1 VKSHT
6 VTTVLPAPP
15 NRVFAYLSDIE
26 NLPRWATEF
35 ARELKVVDGR
45 HKVVN
50 GLGEFFFEI
59 HADAETG
66 VIDMLA
72 GPDEEQ
78 LALFPT
84 RVVPLGEDRSA
95 FTFTM
100 FQWPGQPDELFESQY
115 ASLQREFGNI
125 EAAFDAGGR
134 RSSEP

>member
-1 VKSHT
+1 MKSHT

-15 NRVFAYLSDIE
+15 DRVFAYLSDIE
-26 NLPRWATEF
+26 NLPDWATDF
-35 ARELKVVDGR
+35 ARELKVVEGR

-59 HADAETG
+59 HADADTG

-72 GPDEEQ
+72 GPDEDQ

-84 RVVPLGEDRSA
+84 RVVPIGEDRSA

-100 FQWPGQPDELFESQY
+100 FQWPGQPDDLFESQY
-115 ASLQREFGNI
+115 ASLQREFANI
-125 EAAFDAGGR
+125 EREFAA
-134 RSSEP
+134 

>member
-1 VKSHT
+1 MKSHT

-15 NRVFAYLSDIE
+15 DRVFAYLSDIE
-26 NLPRWATEF
+26 NLPDWETDF
-35 ARELKVVDGR
+35 ARELKVVEGR

-59 HADAETG
+59 HADADTG

-72 GPDEEQ
+72 GPDEDQ

-84 RVVPLGEDRSA
+84 RVVPIGEDRSA

-100 FQWPGQPDELFESQY
+100 FQWPGQPDDLFESQY
-115 ASLQREFGNI
+115 ASLQREFANI
-125 EAAFDAGGR
+125 EREFAA
-134 RSSEP
+134 